1 MVVGVLPSP
10 PDGHRGEGSGRRKLD
25 PCSNSSWGLDG
36 AAGLWKGSAYK
47 QPRRGPYQSHTV
59 YTVCVTTISCHHSST
74 EWHHPTLPC
83 VTSNADIPNNIAIIL
98 PFCNVDFKLHNH
110 LMEMGLEIED
120 L

>member
-1 MVVGVLPSP
+1 MVVGVLPSR

-47 QPRRGPYQSHTV
+47 QPGGAPINHTLFTLCD
-59 YTVCVTTISCHHSST
+59 YNKLSPQFYI
-74 EWHHPTLPC
+74 EWHHPKLPC
-83 VTSNADIPNNIAIIL
+83 VTSNADIQNNIVIIL

-110 LMEMGLEIED
+110 LMQMGLEIED